1 MADAVTTRILAN
13 GARNLVMRF
22 TNFSDGTGESAVTKV
37 DATDA
42 ALGYKG
48 VAPGTNLRVKVV
60 DFSIR
65 SGGLRIL
72 WDATTDEDALVLDG
86 QGNFKFNPLI
96 RCPAIAGATGILR
109 FTTVGFAINSGYDVT
124 LHMIK
129 GVPQS

>member
-22 TNFSDGTGESAVTKV
+22 TNFSDGTGESAVAKV
-37 DATDA
+37 DASDVA
-42 ALGYKG
+42 YGYKG
-48 VAPGTNLRVKVV
+48 VAPGVYLKIKAV

-86 QGNFKFNPLI
+86 QGNFKFDPLI
-96 RCPAIAGATGILR
+96 KCPAIAGATGILR
-109 FTTVGFAINSGYDVT
+109 FTTVGFVLNSGYDVT